1 MARWRRLS
9 SVAGVAAGIAAA
21 SAGAMIAAEKVA
33 VGRVRL
39 RPDPARD
46 EPFGLLRG
54 RPVMVIAEDG
64 VPLHAEVSGRE
75 DAPVTIVFCHGYTLS
90 QEVWHYQ
97 RRDLAQDARLVFW
110 DQRSHG
116 RSGRSDPARVS
127 IEQLGRDLAA
137 VLAVTVPAGGRVV
150 LVGHSM
156 GGMTIMALADEQ
168 PELFGGMVIG
178 VVLISTAS
186 HLVDG
191 TGWLPAPLRPIG
203 RWAGPAVLRA
213 SSGGRRAELAE
224 RIRAAAGD
232 LAFLSMRFIAFG
244 DPGVSPTVVDFLERV
259 IRATPVDVVADFYL
273 ALLEH
278 DKRIS
283 LTTIGT
289 VPAVVLTG
297 ADDRLIA
304 PDQAAALAAAIPGA
318 RLVRV
323 PEAGH
328 MVILE
333 RPEVVTAEI
342 RSLVA
347 EATQAAAGR
356 RRPA

>member
-1 MARWRRLS
+1 M
-9 SVAGVAAGIAAA
+9 
-21 SAGAMIAAEKVA
+21 
-33 VGRVRL
+33 
-39 RPDPARD
+39 
-46 EPFGLLRG
+46 
-54 RPVMVIAEDG
+54 
-64 VPLHAEVSGRE
+64 
-75 DAPVTIVFCHGYTLS
+75 
-90 QEVWHYQ
+90 
-97 RRDLAQDARLVFW
+97 
-110 DQRSHG
+110 
-116 RSGRSDPARVS
+116 
-127 IEQLGRDLAA
+127 
-137 VLAVTVPAGGRVV
+137 
-150 LVGHSM
+150 
-156 GGMTIMALADEQ
+156 
-168 PELFGGMVIG
+168 
-178 VVLISTAS
+178 
-186 HLVDG
+186 
-191 TGWLPAPLRPIG
+191 
-203 RWAGPAVLRA
+203 
-213 SSGGRRAELAE
+213 
-224 RIRAAAGD
+224 
-232 LAFLSMRFIAFG
+232 
-244 DPGVSPTVVDFLERV
+244 
-259 IRATPVDVVADFYL
+259 DVVADFYL

-347 EATQAAAGR
+347 EATQASVGR